1 MHLSWTFQVV
11 VHFTAKAEEAEAK
24 ITVVLVKK
32 SGRGLGL
39 SVVLSSF
46 AEWCQNDVR
55 MRSQCWNVA
64 GGTERRS
71 GSFHLGSCPRWA
83 RWTERRLDAGIFTIF
98 PGKHLFTIFPGKH
111 LTHFPGKHL
120 YCCSHLH
127 ITVQGDQIIRVNSTD
142 LTNAT
147 QVNLPFSVEPW
158 GKLHPSGYCCHC
170 AENGD
175 WGSHLGGEE
184 VEATVDE
191 GGGCCRRQGGRG
203 GRCQFK
209 CKLGQIAKGEGSFCI
224 LARWWRISE
233 VDQKIR
239 SRRTR
244 QGGGWDGQGW
254 EKGCF

>member
-83 RWTERRLDAGIFTIF
+83 RWTERRLAAGIFTIF
-98 PGKHLFTIFPGKH
+98 PGEHLFTIFHGKHLFTIFLVQTSDLFFLANIFPPFFLANIFSQFFLENIWPIFLANIFTAAHIYTLLCRGTRLSGWTA
-111 LTHFPGKHL
+111 LTWQTPL
-120 YCCSHLH
+120 
-127 ITVQGDQIIRVNSTD
+127 
-142 LTNAT
+142 
-147 QVNLPFSVEPW
+147 
-158 GKLHPSGYCCHC
+158 
-170 AENGD
+170 
-175 WGSHLGGEE
+175 
-184 VEATVDE
+184 
-191 GGGCCRRQGGRG
+191 
-203 GRCQFK
+203 
-209 CKLGQIAKGEGSFCI
+209 
-224 LARWWRISE
+224 RWI
-233 VDQKIR
+233 
-239 SRRTR
+239 
-244 QGGGWDGQGW
+244 
-254 EKGCF
+254 CLFL